1 MYGYKNLKK
10 NIINNNMDF
19 WNGYI
24 IEIDDDQIICLL
36 KKDYNEDKE
45 LTIGRDLLTEEQNR
59 MVKLGLI
66 MRFDVEKQYTIEF
79 MKEDGSWV

>member
-1 MYGYKNLKK
+1 
-10 NIINNNMDF
+10 MDF